1 MRSFPLLT
9 LAIRAIVAA
18 PCGLAAPRFAEAQDP
33 FAAFSLVWVRPQAQA
48 GAVRGCARTLVLDLP
63 GAWSA
68 GDAAVILFAEDDAAL
83 RAQRHLTAALLQEA
97 AAVLEFPSGPAAG
110 CTLRESDQ
118 VGEVLG
124 ALQELRMQAGAGLVV
139 AIGVGEAGP
148 AALAAAQEDVAGRYL
163 GPAGPRLAA
172 GIALQE
178 GTPAAFAAGPP
189 PPLAEGWSLR
199 APLLCDAVGAAT
211 GGTAVAQACRAALV
225 PPPLRLSRAAAP

>member
-1 MRSFPLLT
+1 MRSFPIPA

-18 PCGLAAPRFAEAQDP
+18 PSVLAAPRFAEAQDP

-48 GAVRGCARTLVLDLP
+48 GAGQGCARMLVLNLP

-97 AAVLEFPSGPAAG
+97 TAVLEFPSGPAEG

-124 ALQELRMQAGAGLVV
+124 ALQDLRVQARAGLVV
-139 AIGVGEAGP
+139 AIGVGQAGP
-148 AALAAAQEDVAGRYL
+148 AALAAAQQDVAGRYL
-163 GPAGPRLAA
+163 GPDGPRLAA

-178 GTPAAFAAGPP
+178 GAPAAFAAGPP
-189 PPLAEGWSLR
+189 PPPTEGWHLR

-211 GGTAVAQACRAALV
+211 GGPAVAQACRAALL
-225 PPPLRLSRAAAP
+225 PPLRLGRAAAP